1 MKRISYFPFAV
12 LIVSLFTLLSLP
24 VRTTEGLRSCSVACL
39 SLPWRCM
46 HSIRSYLL
54 SAPTL
59 SDHISAHRH
68 DQIEELARLTL
79 ENQNL
84 KAQLQGVYEWLLFDQ
99 RIEDQTEKLKF
110 FTKEAESKEVFW
122 RDFFQRRS
130 EEMKKIL
137 EMQMQALPA
146 KVIFREPASW
156 SSSLWLDVG
165 ERDNENLGR
174 LVVAKNSPVLLGN
187 ALIGMVEY
195 VDNKKCRVRLIT
207 DSGLVPSVRAVRGK
221 TQDQELIKLID
232 AVTERVRAR
241 DDLFDTPIEKE
252 QFQALFEKLKE
263 KLPLRLDNYLAKGE
277 LQGASQPLWR
287 SRGAFLKGVGF
298 NYDYADEEG
307 PSRDL
312 RTGRILEKG
321 DKVLSSFEE
330 ILKTGDLLLT
340 TGLDGVFPAGLPVA
354 IVTKVA
360 PLAEGAYAY
369 DIEAKPCVPDL
380 DEIAT
385 VFVLPPNQ

>member
-1 MKRISYFPFAV
+1 MRRISYFPFAV
-12 LIVSLFTLLSLP
+12 LILSLFTLLSLP
-24 VRTTEGLRSCSVACL
+24 KGMVEGVRSISVSCVSW
-39 SLPWRCM
+39 PWRGM
-46 HSIRSYLL
+46 HKLRTYILN
-54 SAPTL
+54 APTL
-59 SDHISAHRH
+59 SDRMSGSRN
-68 DQIEELARLTL
+68 DQLDELSRLSL

-99 RIEDQTEKLKF
+99 RIEEQTEKLKI
-110 FTKEAESKEVFW
+110 FTKEAEAKEIFW

-130 EEMKKIL
+130 EELKKIL
-137 EMQMQALPA
+137 ESQMQALPA
-146 KVIFREPASW
+146 KVIYREPSSW

-165 ERDNENLGR
+165 EKDNENLGR

-187 ALIGMVEY
+187 ALIGMVEQ
-195 VDNKKCRVRLIT
+195 VDQKKCRVRLIT

-232 AVTERVRAR
+232 AVIERVRAR
-241 DDLFDTPIEKE
+241 EDLFDVAQEKE

-263 KLPLRLDNYLAKGE
+263 KLPLRLDSYLAKGE
-277 LQGASQPLWR
+277 LQGSSQPLWR
-287 SRGAFLKGVGF
+287 SRGEILKGVGF
-298 NYDYADEEG
+298 NYDYADAEG

-321 DKVLSSFEE
+321 EKVLSSFEE
-330 ILKTGDLLLT
+330 ILKTGDLLVT

-369 DIEAKPCVPDL
+369 DIEAKPCAPDL
-380 DEIAT
+380 DEIT
-385 VFVLPPNQ
+385 TLFILPPYQ